1 MSSTVSNSQLQLYYF
16 LVIIALVLIIRIR
29 RTLNGQRFSNTI
41 FTMPVLYA
49 LILLSFIYALT
60 LEEILISV
68 ALAAAAIPLG
78 MRVSENPEF
87 FFREQILY
95 FRRSIMLTVIW
106 IGGFLVR
113 TFLEIF
119 YSTGNNFVDFV
130 VTALLT
136 FTLGLIIGERYVI
149 YNKGKVIQ
157 QSGKISQS
165 DEFVQQ
171 PNRSN

>member
-1 MSSTVSNSQLQLYYF
+1 MSSTISNSQLQLYYF
-16 LVIIALVLIIRIR
+16 LVIIALVLILRIR
-29 RTLNGQRFSNTI
+29 RTLHGQRFSNRI

-60 LEEILISV
+60 LDEILISV
-68 ALAAAAIPLG
+68 ALAAAAIPVG
-78 MRVSENPEF
+78 MRASENPEF
-87 FFREQILY
+87 FFRDQTLY
-95 FRRSIMLTVIW
+95 FKRSIMLTVMW
-106 IGGFLVR
+106 IGGFLAR

-136 FTLGLIIGERYVI
+136 LTLGLIIGERYVI

-157 QSGKISQS
+157 QTGKINQS
-165 DEFVQQ
+165 DEFV
-171 PNRSN
+171 PKGDRSN